1 MMSEPRELKSK
12 DADYTNY
19 ENIYNEIGGVF
30 LAIDE
35 LKQAVDFLLGDWLST
50 TGVYSDPKNV
60 TEAKSNSFNV
70 QETPVPARKVSL
82 AEVLGTSTERLVEAQ
97 VRIKEQRLRLLDTL
111 IKC

>member
-19 ENIYNEIGGVF
+19 ENIYKEIGEVF

-35 LKQAVDFLLGDWLST
+35 LKQAVDFLLGDWLCT
-50 TGVYSDPKNV
+50 TGVYSEPKNV
-60 TEAKSNSFNV
+60 IETPPSEGM
-70 QETPVPARKVSL
+70 TPVPARRVSL
-82 AEVLGTSTERLVEAQ
+82 AEVLGTSSERLVEAQ
-97 VRIKEQRLRLLDTL
+97 NKIKEQRLRLLNTL

>member
-1 MMSEPRELKSK
+1 MMNEPRELNSK

-35 LKQAVDFLLGDWLST
+35 LKQAVDFLLGDWLCT
-50 TGVYSDPKNV
+50 TGVYSEPKNV
-60 TEAKSNSFNV
+60 IETSPSEGM
-70 QETPVPARKVSL
+70 TPVPARRVSL
-82 AEVLGTSTERLVEAQ
+82 AEVLGTSSERLVEAQ
-97 VRIKEQRLRLLDTL
+97 AKIKEQRLRLLNTL